1 MIFYVII
8 HNVMG
13 DILCYYTQCNVVIV
27 YVIIHDVMGDIL
39 CYYTYVMYDIWCYY
53 IDIDEIPWFPS

>member
-1 MIFYVII
+1 
-8 HNVMG
+8 MG

-39 CYYTYVMYDIWCYY
+39 CYYTYVMYDI
-53 IDIDEIPWFPS
+53 